1 MKIAAKILTF
11 IVTLLINSG
20 IGFFMFGAL
29 LVAMNGF
36 PSSKSAE
43 PGMILYT
50 VWVIVSTIVVS
61 LLSVLAV
68 YFLDNKKEINS
79 WLAALI
85 SVVAFSIIG
94 GISIVIGWGAGLVF
108 ASYLFTNR

>member
-1 MKIAAKILTF
+1 MEIFVKILTF

-20 IGFFMFGAL
+20 VAFFMFGAL
-29 LVAMNGF
+29 ILGMNGF

-43 PGMILYT
+43 PGIILYT
-50 VWVIVSTIVVS
+50 VWAVVSTIAVS

-68 YFLDNKKEINS
+68 YFLNNKKEVNA
-79 WLAALI
+79 WLASLI
-85 SVVAFSIIG
+85 SVVVFSILG
-94 GISIVIGWGAGLVF
+94 GISIVIGWAAGLGF

>member
-11 IVTLLINSG
+11 IITLLINSG

-29 LVAMNGF
+29 ILGMNGF
-36 PSSKSAE
+36 PSAKSAE
-43 PGMILYT
+43 PGIILYT
-50 VWVIVSTIVVS
+50 VWAVVSTIVVS
-61 LLSVLAV
+61 LLSVIAV

-79 WLAALI
+79 WLSALI
-85 SVVAFSIIG
+85 SVVTFSIIG
-94 GISIVIGWGAGLVF
+94 GISIVIGWAAGLGF